1 LKVLILN
8 GSPRDRGNT
17 ARALAEMTAV
27 FDANNVEWILVH
39 VGKKLIQG
47 CTGCLRCYELG
58 KCVIDDI
65 VNKVAPMVAEV
76 DGIVIGAPVYFA
88 SPPGTLIS
96 FLDRLFYSSRDS
108 IDKTMKVGASVA
120 VARRGGI
127 TSTFDVLNK
136 YFTGSQMPVVSSD
149 YWNGVHGRV
158 PGDAEHDAEGLQ
170 TIRIL
175 AENMTFLMR
184 SINLGKEQ
192 FSLPE
197 KKEKIRTNF
206 IR

>member
-1 LKVLILN
+1 MKVLILN

-17 ARALAEMTAV
+17 ARVLAEITAV
-27 FDANNVEWILVH
+27 FDVCDVKWNMVH
-39 VGKKLIQG
+39 IGNKLIQG
-47 CTGCLRCYELG
+47 CTGCLGCYKLG

-65 VNKVAPMVAEV
+65 VNEVAPMVAEA

-158 PGDAEHDAEGLQ
+158 PGDVEHDAEGLQ
-170 TIRIL
+170 TMRIL
-175 AENMTFLMR
+175 AENMTFLMK

-192 FSLPE
+192 FNLPE
-197 KKEKIRTNF
+197 KKERIRTNF